1 MDGEGALKGLGDGDG
16 REVLATSVGR
26 GAKPLLAPPGE
37 KRDGTVPAR
46 ARLVEGWFSGVGRCE
61 KSGKPSV
68 GDSGMFSR
76 RGVELPLV
84 GGPQTLTGR
93 PSWACI
99 SRALQRRL
107 GCAAALGEGGSSYL
121 LENNLLALPN
131 SCDGDPAP
139 DRALLAIL
147 PAEFKPPDKPK
158 GDLNA
163 LPLEG
168 SVGDVFAVE
177 DPERGRLTAGV
188 GRYPSVRCSDLADD
202 IIDYSS
208 TKCPS
213 YLARE
218 MAGRCLRMYV
228 LRPQPNPDVGG
239 QINDCVRR
247 TRREQFRIS
256 RVDGR
261 EGRNCAIR
269 FWVGHG
275 GVDAVKEC
283 GGRGEKENFDE
294 SFEFIKKRL
303 KGAAPAR
310 SMAGRQAEGR
320 RSLF

>member
-1 MDGEGALKGLGDGDG
+1 MDGEGVLNGLGEGDG
-16 REVLATSVGR
+16 REVFATRVGR
-26 GAKPLLAPPGE
+26 APKPLLTPPGE

-46 ARLVEGWFSGVGRCE
+46 ARLVEGRLSDVGRWA

-93 PSWACI
+93 PSWAWI
-99 SRALQRRL
+99 SRAL
-107 GCAAALGEGGSSYL
+107 
-121 LENNLLALPN
+121 LENSLLALPN

-168 SVGDVFAVE
+168 SVGEVFAVE

-188 GRYPSVRCSDLADD
+188 GRYPSVKCSDLADD

-208 TKCPS
+208 TKGPP

-218 MAGRCLRMYV
+218 MAGRCMRMYLCV
-228 LRPQPNPDVGG
+228 ASTQP
-239 QINDCVRR
+239 
-247 TRREQFRIS
+247 
-256 RVDGR
+256 
-261 EGRNCAIR
+261 
-269 FWVGHG
+269 
-275 GVDAVKEC
+275 
-283 GGRGEKENFDE
+283 
-294 SFEFIKKRL
+294 
-303 KGAAPAR
+303 
-310 SMAGRQAEGR
+310 GRQ
-320 RSLF
+320 RSSQ

>member
-46 ARLVEGWFSGVGRCE
+46 ARLVEGRFSGAGRCE

-99 SRALQRRL
+99 SRA
-107 GCAAALGEGGSSYL
+107 L

-218 MAGRCLRMYV
+218 MAGRCMRMYV

-239 QINDCVRR
+239 QTNDSVRR

-269 FWVGHG
+269 CWVGHG

-283 GGRGEKENFDE
+283 GGRGEKEIFDE
-294 SFEFIKKRL
+294 SFESIKKRL

>member
-16 REVLATSVGR
+16 REVFATRGGR
-26 GAKPLLAPPGE
+26 GPNPLLTPPGE

-46 ARLVEGWFSGVGRCE
+46 ARLVDGRASGVGRCA

-93 PSWACI
+93 PSWAWI
-99 SRALQRRL
+99 SRALRRRL
-107 GCAAALGEGGSSYL
+107 GCASALGGSSYL
-121 LENNLLALPN
+121 LENNRLALPN

-147 PAEFKPPDKPK
+147 PAEFKPPDRPK

-168 SVGDVFAVE
+168 SVGEVFAVE

-188 GRYPSVRCSDLADD
+188 GRYPSVKCSDLEDD

-218 MAGRCLRMYV
+218 MVGRCIRMYV
-228 LRPQPNPDVGG
+228 L
-239 QINDCVRR
+239 
-247 TRREQFRIS
+247 
-256 RVDGR
+256 
-261 EGRNCAIR
+261 
-269 FWVGHG
+269 
-275 GVDAVKEC
+275 
-283 GGRGEKENFDE
+283 
-294 SFEFIKKRL
+294 L
-303 KGAAPAR
+303 
-310 SMAGRQAEGR
+310 
-320 RSLF
+320 

>member
-1 MDGEGALKGLGDGDG
+1 MDPARNRDNRAALLAVLWSPISPRDGEGALKGLGDGDG

-46 ARLVEGWFSGVGRCE
+46 ARLVEGRFSGVGRCE

-99 SRALQRRL
+99 SRALRRRL
-107 GCAAALGEGGSSYL
+107 GCAAAFGGEEGGSSYL

-218 MAGRCLRMYV
+218 MAGRCMRMYV

-239 QINDCVRR
+239 QINDSVRR

-269 FWVGHG
+269 FSVGH
-275 GVDAVKEC
+275 E
-283 GGRGEKENFDE
+283 E
-294 SFEFIKKRL
+294 L
-303 KGAAPAR
+303 
-310 SMAGRQAEGR
+310 MQ
-320 RSLF
+320 